1 MKAKQVR
8 KTYIDYFRSKG
19 HELVDSDSLVPQNDP
34 SLLFTNAGMV
44 PFKDVLLGVET
55 VSYTHL
61 RAHET

>member
-44 PFKDVLLGVET
+44 PSHGSIRSVLSPLLT
-55 VSYTHL
+55 
-61 RAHET
+61 